1 MNRYHN
7 SKFYISLPAIN
18 ELEFIHNCIDSL
30 ASQTFKNFKVFV
42 CVNQP
47 DEWWSNPDKQE
58 ICINNQNTLEYLSSI
73 ADLQIELIDRSSKG
87 KGWIGKN
94 HGVGWARKTIMD
106 EIVLEADD
114 NDLIIS
120 LDADTIFDP
129 DYFTSVI
136 ENFLKNNDAVALSV
150 PYYHKLTGIEEVDRS
165 ILRYEIYMRNY
176 SINMWNIGSPYNYTA
191 LGSAIATPVWAFK
204 AIGRMTPKMS
214 GEDFYFLQKLRKF
227 GKILLWNRE
236 KVFPA
241 ARFSDRVYFGT
252 GPAMIKGN
260 SGDWESYPIYHYSL
274 FTKVKATYELFPSLY
289 KTDYETSMT
298 DFLKSVFK
306 TSDLWRP
313 LRENYKNKEQFIRAC
328 HSKVDGLRILQFLK
342 EEQKEISL
350 SDEDC
355 LKENLYFYFGENMP
369 DMIKNI
375 IYNIDF
381 KLTTI
386 AKLNNI
392 RNYLVQEE
400 EKFQKS

>member
-1 MNRYHN
+1 
-7 SKFYISLPAIN
+7 
-18 ELEFIHNCIDSL
+18 
-30 ASQTFKNFKVFV
+30 
-42 CVNQP
+42 
-47 DEWWSNPDKQE
+47 
-58 ICINNQNTLEYLSSI
+58 
-73 ADLQIELIDRSSKG
+73 
-87 KGWIGKN
+87 
-94 HGVGWARKTIMD
+94 MD
-106 EIVLEADD
+106 EIVLEAED
-114 NDLIIS
+114 NDIIIS

-136 ENFLKNNDAVALSV
+136 ENFQKNNDAVALSV

-176 SINMWNIGSPYNYTA
+176 SINMWNIGSPFNYTA

-227 GKILLWNRE
+227 GRILLWNSE

-252 GPAMIKGN
+252 GPAMIKGS

-274 FTKVKATYELFPSLY
+274 FNKVDATYQLFLSLY
-289 KTDYETSMT
+289 KADCETSMT
-298 DFLKSVFK
+298 SFLKSVFK
-306 TSDLWRP
+306 TDDLWNP
-313 LRENYKNKEQFIRAC
+313 LRENYKNEEQFIRAC

-342 EEQKEISL
+342 EEQKEINL
-350 SDEDC
+350 CDEDC

-369 DMIKNI
+369 DTVKNI
-375 IYNIDF
+375 LYNIDF
-381 KLTTI
+381 KSTSI
-386 AKLNNI
+386 DKLDNI
-392 RNYLVQEE
+392 RNFLLQEE